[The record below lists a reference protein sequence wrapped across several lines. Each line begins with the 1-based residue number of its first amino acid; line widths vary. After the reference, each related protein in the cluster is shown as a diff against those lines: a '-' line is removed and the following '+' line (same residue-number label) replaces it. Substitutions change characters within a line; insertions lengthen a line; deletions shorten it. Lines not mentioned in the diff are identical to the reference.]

1 MALGPLNPLGNN
13 LPPPVEDNPIPLL
26 PEQSETE
33 VKGLSEEAKTALKQ
47 ICDDLEKADKPA
59 WDKMVREFKRLTY
72 FWHGVHH
79 LFWNETAKDWRTPQQ
94 ALEERPDLDIDPD
107 DLNKIIQIYKA
118 HGESIIAALS
128 ASLPSTAF
136 FPKDADNSDDIMAA
150 KAHSK
155 LAELIQKQNEA
166 PLAFVKAMYTV
177 FNCGVVAAYNY
188 HHESDEYGTIKNPNT
203 GIKDVSLTTETCPD
217 CGYEFPE
224 GSPDNGDGTKTCE
237 SCGNTVT
244 PDVTEGTTQ
253 IPTLMGYDEE
263 PKGREVIEIW
273 GPLNLKIP
281 PYIRKLRD
289 APYICLITE
298 HHYTKMMEL
307 YPEIKHDIKGV
318 SDDGERWVRDTIYGT
333 SQNEDLVTVKRW
345 WVRSFAFNAC
355 TDPKVEKEL
364 RDAFPNGC
372 YYVEIQGKYAET
384 LDESIDQ
391 HWTITES
398 PTAETLFADPIGQP
412 LASIQEMVDDLVAL
426 TEQTIQYGIAETF
439 ADPDV
444 LDFDQYAKS
453 ENQPGMVYPAKALPG
468 KPLEAGFFTLKTAT
482 LSKETSEF
490 SAFLDKMGQFVIGDF
505 PSVFGGFAEGGS
517 KTLGEYQASQS
528 RALQR
533 LSLPWKVISS
543 WWARTM
549 KKSVQSFKDN
559 MKDDEVMVQR
569 QGKGFINVWIRKEEI
584 HGGEIGEVYS
594 ESSDQLPIAWAQQ
607 RDLLMQLIQLNNPQI
622 NTALF
627 SPNNAGEIARVGG
640 FPDLVIPGDNDRNK
654 QLYEIGELLKGQ
666 PQMNEPSVPV
676 EPMADDHIVHIEVT
690 KNWLVSPSGL
700 EAKETNPAGYANVL
714 AHLMR
719 HIFTMSTIGAP
730 SMDQAGGIGSVNEVP
745 GQGNPKGNG
754 SPQPSNTGVA

>member
-1 MALGPLNPLGNN
+1 MALGPLNPLGNIP
-13 LPPPVEDNPIPLL
+13 PPPVEETPIPML
-26 PEQSETE
+26 PSAEEN
-33 VKGLSEEAKTALKQ
+33 KGLSEDARKALKQ
-47 ICDDLEKADKPA
+47 ICDDLERADKPA

-79 LFWNETAKDWRTPQQ
+79 LFWNETAKDWRTPAQ

-128 ASLPSTAF
+128 ASLPSVAF
-136 FPKDADNSDDIMAA
+136 FPRDADNSDDIMAA

-155 LAELIQKQNEA
+155 LSELIQKQNEA

-177 FNCGVVAAYNY
+177 FNCGMVAAYNY
-188 HHESDEYGTIKNPNT
+188 HHESDEYGTIQNPNI
-203 GIKDVSLTTETCPD
+203 GLKDVSTTKETCPD
-217 CGYEFPE
+217 CGYEFE
-224 GSPDNGDGTKTCE
+224 DEYDNLNTDDGTKNCS
-237 SCGNTVT
+237 SCGNVVT
-244 PDVTEGTTQ
+244 PVIEEGMTQ
-253 IPTLMGYDEE
+253 IPTMMGYDEE

-273 GPLNLKIP
+273 GPLNLKMP
-281 PYIRKLRD
+281 PYVRKLRD
-289 APYICLITE
+289 AAYICLITE

-307 YPEIKHDIKGV
+307 YQEIKGEIKGT
-318 SDDGERWVRDTIYGT
+318 SDNGERWVRDSIYGS

-345 WVRSFAFNAC
+345 WVRPFAFNAC
-355 TDPKVEKEL
+355 KEERIEKEL
-364 RDAFPNGC
+364 RENFPNGC
-372 YYVEIQGKYAET
+372 YYVEIEGKYAEAI
-384 LDESIDQ
+384 DESMDQ
-391 HWTITES
+391 HWTVTES
-398 PTAETLFADPIGQP
+398 PTSETLFADPIGQP

-426 TEQTIQYGIAETF
+426 TEQTIQYGITETF

-453 ENQPGMVYPAKALPG
+453 ENAPGMVYPAKAPPG
-468 KPLEAGFFTLKTAT
+468 KALADGFFTLKTAT

-490 SAFLDKMGQFVIGDF
+490 SDFLDKMGQFVIGDF

-549 KKSVQSFKDN
+549 KKSVLSFKDN
-559 MKDDEVMVQR
+559 MKEDEVMVQR
-569 QGKGFINVWIRKEEI
+569 QGKGFINVWIRKEELA
-584 HGGEIGEVYS
+584 GGAIGEVYS

-607 RDLLMQLIQLNNPQI
+607 RDLLMQLITLNNESI
-622 NTALF
+622 NAALF

-666 PQMNEPSVPV
+666 PEMNEPSVPI
-676 EPMADDHIVHIEVT
+676 EPMADNHAVHVEVT
-690 KNWLVSPSGL
+690 KNWLVSASGL
-700 EAKETNPAGYANVL
+700 EAKETNPAGYANVV

-719 HIFTMSTIGAP
+719 HLFTLQTMGTANIEEAP
-730 SMDQAGGIGSVNEVP
+730 PEQ
-745 GQGNPKGNG
+745 GQDDVQPI
-754 SPQPSNTGVA
+754 PSNGAV

>member
-1 MALGPLNPLGNN
+1 MALGPLNNLGNIP
-13 LPPPVEDNPIPLL
+13 PPPVGDNPIPMSG
-26 PEQSETE
+26 E
-33 VKGLSEEAKTALKQ
+33 GLSDAAKKALKT
-47 ICDDLEKADKPA
+47 ICDGMERADKPA

-118 HGESIIAALS
+118 HGESVIAALS

-188 HHESDEYGTIKNPNT
+188 HHESDEYGTIKNPNI
-203 GIKDVSLTTETCPD
+203 GLKEVDAIKETCPD
-217 CGYEFPE
+217 CGYEFTGDE
-224 GSPDNGDGTKTCE
+224 QDNGDGSKTCE
-237 SCGNTVT
+237 ACGNTVT
-244 PDVTEGTTQ
+244 PVQEPYKDQ
-253 IPTLMGYDEE
+253 IPSLMGTDED
-263 PKGREVIEIW
+263 PKGREIIEIW
-273 GPLNLKIP
+273 GPLNLKIA

-289 APYICLITE
+289 APYICLVTE

-307 YPEIKHDIKGV
+307 YPEMKTEISGTADN
-318 SDDGERWVRDTIYGT
+318 GERWVRDTVYGS
-333 SQNEDLVTVKRW
+333 SQNEELVTVKRW
-345 WVRSFAFNAC
+345 WIRTFAFNAC
-355 TDPKVEKEL
+355 EETAVEKEL
-364 RDAFPNGC
+364 RAAFPNGC
-372 YYVEIQGKYAET
+372 YYVEIEGKFAEAIDEN
-384 LDESIDQ
+384 LDE

-444 LDFDQYAKS
+444 LDFDQYSKS
-453 ENQPGMVYPAKALPG
+453 ENAPGMVYPAKAPPG
-468 KPLEAGFFTLKTAT
+468 KALTDGFFTMKTSN
-482 LSKETSEF
+482 LSKEVGEF
-490 SAFLDKMGQFVIGDF
+490 SNFLDKMGQFVIGDF

-543 WWARTM
+543 WWARTI
-549 KKSVQSFKDN
+549 KKAVQSFKAN
-559 MKDDEVMVQR
+559 MKDDELMVQK
-569 QGKGFINVWIRKEEI
+569 QGKGFINVWIRKEELT
-584 HGGEIGEVYS
+584 GGEVGEVYS

-607 RDLLMQLIQLNNPQI
+607 RDVVMQLITLNNESI
-622 NTALF
+622 NMALF
-627 SPNNAGEIARVGG
+627 DPNNVGEIARIAG
-640 FPDLVIPGDNDRNK
+640 FPDLTIPGDNDRNK
-654 QLYEIGELLKGQ
+654 QLYEIAELLKGQ
-666 PQMNEPSVPV
+666 PEMNEPSVPV
-676 EPMADDHIVHIEVT
+676 EPMADDHKIHIAVG
-690 KNWLVSPSGL
+690 KNWLVSPAGL
-700 EAKETNPAGYANVL
+700 EAKELNPAGYANVL
-714 AHLMR
+714 AHITR
-719 HIFTMSTIGAP
+719 HIFTLTTMGGVGNIEETTTPPDQQQIQPVSANPAP
-730 SMDQAGGIGSVNEVP
+730 
-745 GQGNPKGNG
+745 
-754 SPQPSNTGVA
+754 NTGVA